1 MPKERSKWLPQTP
14 CSIDQVGSNDDDIMV
29 LERPIGRKAEKGF
42 EDYLVKKLQYIQ
54 ESHEQDKEVFRI
66 KADKVKVDA

>member
-29 LERPIGRKAEKGF
+29 LERPIGRKAEKA
-42 EDYLVKKLQYIQ
+42 K
-54 ESHEQDKEVFRI
+54 
-66 KADKVKVDA
+66 